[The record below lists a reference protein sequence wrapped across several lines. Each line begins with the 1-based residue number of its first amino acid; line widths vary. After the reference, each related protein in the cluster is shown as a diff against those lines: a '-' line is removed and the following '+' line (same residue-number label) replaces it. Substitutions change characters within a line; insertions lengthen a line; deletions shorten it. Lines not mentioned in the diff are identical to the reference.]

1 MRFFNSKEEV
11 LDIQLTRYGRSLLSQ
26 GKFKPTYYAFYDNGV
41 LYNEQFIQGSA
52 VKNDLTAQIGAETR
66 IQDETPYFRTQA
78 NFTGL
83 DEFIFNDI
91 NDLDLVSDE
100 VDMSRLAVYEKLT
113 VLPSSLGTISLDS
126 ENSPAYKIRF
136 IEGVIKDLEFD
147 ITGAVRTED
156 VPLPNTTQT
165 TSQQLLNIPQLELDI
180 EFKVSAERRGT
191 EPKFEFDAA
200 LTPDTVYSDS
210 AQVYVGPD
218 QLIFVIEEENAT
230 FDYENFDIEVYEI
243 KEGAGNLGEPIL
255 EPLSFVKPVQN
266 VINNQLIDQ
275 KEAERLAG
283 RPDGT
288 PPELDP
294 TYVEYFFNV
303 NTDSEIDENII
314 CRSIKNLKSKDL
326 FNDIDINCPDL
337 RTVIGNDIYG
347 TDALSDDCPDY

>member
-41 LYNEQFIQGSA
+41 IYNEQFMRGSA
-52 VKNDLTAQIGAETR
+52 LKTDHTVQISAESR
-66 IQDETPYFRTQA
+66 IQDETPYLRTQA

-83 DEFIFNDI
+83 NEFIFDDI
-91 NDLDLVSDE
+91 NDLDIVSDE
-100 VDMSRLAVYEKLT
+100 TDMSRLAVYEKLT
-113 VLPSSLGTISLDS
+113 VLPLSLGTTSLDS
-126 ENSPAYKIRF
+126 EETPAYKIRF
-136 IEGVIKDLEFD
+136 IEGVIKDLEFH
-147 ITGAVRTED
+147 ITGAVRTEK
-156 VPLPNTTQT
+156 VGAPQAVQT
-165 TSQQLLNIPQLELDI
+165 TSQQALKIPQLELDI
-180 EFKVSAERRGT
+180 EFKVSAERTGT

-200 LTPDTVYSDS
+200 LTPDTVYSDG

-243 KEGAGNLGEPIL
+243 KEGIGNLGEPIL

-266 VINNQLIDQ
+266 VVNNQMIDQ
-275 KEAERLAG
+275 REAERLAG

-288 PPELDP
+288 PPELDS

-337 RTVIGNDIYG
+337 RTVIVNDIYG

>member
-26 GKFKPTYYAFYDNGV
+26 GKFKPTYYAFHDNEV
-41 LYNEQFIQGSA
+41 TYNEQFVFGSA
-52 VKNDLTAQIGAETR
+52 LKNDDTVQISAETR
-66 IQDETPYFRTQA
+66 IQDETPYLRTQA

-83 DEFIFNDI
+83 DEFIFDDI

-147 ITGAVRTED
+147 ITGAVRTD
-156 VPLPNTTQT
+156 KVGAGVTNS
-165 TSQQLLNIPQLELDI
+165 TSQQRLEIPQLELDI
-180 EFKVSAERRGT
+180 EFKVSAERKGT
-191 EPKFEFDAA
+191 EPKFEFDTA
-200 LTPDTVYSDS
+200 LTPDTTYSDN

-243 KEGAGNLGEPIL
+243 KEGVGNLGEPIL